1 MTSEQE
7 LYIISHW
14 DEMSCESLRKMFNEE
29 FGTQYKTTGFH
40 YHTKRLG
47 LSKHVEHRYTPEQ
60 DAFLR
65 ENSDKMTR
73 KELAEAFNAKFG
85 ACVKEQAIEQRCF
98 LRGWRPKTDGRFKV
112 GGTPWCKTKGGRS
125 EYVKTLKGGNVT
137 SFKKGIVPHN
147 ALKVGT
153 VKRYGHLV
161 QVKTA
166 DGWKNRLR
174 HMWELE
180 HGKIPEGY
188 VVTSV
193 DGDQLTE
200 DARNLRLISNKTLTT
215 LMSNGWCGKGSL
227 IVDTGIVWCEL
238 KDALSKS
245 DARQFLRV
253 YNKGRRANALE
264 DKII

>member
-14 DEMSCESLRKMFNEE
+14 DEMSCESLRKRFNAE

-47 LSKHVEHRYTPEQ
+47 LSKHVEHKYTPEQ

-73 KELAEAFNAKFG
+73 KELTEAFNSKFG
-85 ACVKEQAIEQRCF
+85 SCVKEQAIEQRCF
-98 LRGWRPKTDGRFKV
+98 LRGWKAKTDGRFKI
-112 GGTPWCKTKGGRS
+112 GDTPWCKTDGGRS
-125 EYVKTLKGGNVT
+125 EYVKKLEGGNTT
-137 SFKKGIVPHN
+137 SFKKGLVPHN

-153 VKRYGHLV
+153 VRRYGHLV
-161 QVKTA
+161 QVKTT

-174 HMWELE
+174 HMWESE
-180 HGKIPEGY
+180 HGKIPNGY
-188 VVTSV
+188 IVTSV

-200 DARNLRLISNKTLTT
+200 DARNLRLISNKTLTM
-215 LMSNGWCGKGSL
+215 LASNGWCGKGSL

-245 DARQFLRV
+245 EWSER
-253 YNKGRRANALE
+253 KCHT
-264 DKII
+264 KT